1 MSLSFSSLVLAS
13 AALLALSCA
22 AQDAP
27 PGDDSATKSAVD
39 SPDTLLRNDTSAW
52 TEGSVTAARGN
63 GEIATLVAVRT
74 AGHPAYDRIVFEF
87 AEKTLPNYTVGFS
100 PTAITA
106 CGSGDVVP
114 LAGEARLEL
123 RFEPANAHDEDGRP
137 TVNERSRKPALR
149 TLLELKLT
157 CDFEAVVSWA
167 AGLSDRKPYR
177 VLELRNPSRLI
188 IDLIR

>member
-1 MSLSFSSLVLAS
+1 MSLSISSLVLAS
-13 AALLALSCA
+13 AAVLALACA
-22 AQDAP
+22 APDAAP
-27 PGDDSATKSAVD
+27 SPESTTKSAVD

-87 AEKTLPNYTVGFS
+87 AGKTLPNYTVGFS
-100 PTAITA
+100 SAPITA
-106 CGSGDVVP
+106 CGSGEVVP

-123 RFEPANAHDEDGRP
+123 RFEPANAHDENGRL
-137 TVNERSRKPALR
+137 TVNQRSRKPALP

-157 CDFEAVVSWA
+157 CDFEAVVAWA
-167 AGLSDRKPYR
+167 ASLSDRKAYR